1 MPKGENDASDFYSRV
16 SKIVELIPHGRVT
29 TYGHIAEHLGARRS
43 ARMVGWALN
52 AASGLPIPCHRVVN
66 RFGGLSGSVH
76 FGGPFVMEDLLR
88 SEGIE
93 FDDDGCVCMHQHLW
107 IPGRDPETND

>member
-1 MPKGENDASDFYSRV
+1 MPHGKNDASDFYSRV
-16 SKIVELIPHGRVT
+16 WDVVEKIPHGCVT

-52 AASGLPIPCHRVVN
+52 AASSMPIPCHRVVN

-88 SEGIE
+88 SEGVE
-93 FDDDGCVCMHQHLW
+93 FDADGCVRMHQHLW
-107 IPGRDPETND
+107 IPGRDREAND